1 MELKFKQEF
10 KLESMVQ
17 RYQIVLDT
25 IALTEGEDN
34 FTTSGIR
41 IAAMIALL
49 SNACE
54 EDIVELYNK
63 ANDKIYQFCAEVVEP
78 HVLKLLN
85 NDLEYLHEIVQEV
98 IEYKQRDIEMSGK
111 IIYAIKKALAEL
123 SEMDTK
129 SLADIILSITSLKNT
144 AIQEAALVQEEQKQE
159 QIEAVDDKLQQL
171 INKFTKE
178 SAN

>member
-1 MELKFKQEF
+1 MELKFKTEF
-10 KLESMVQ
+10 MLESIVQ

-41 IAAMIALL
+41 VAAMIALL

-54 EDIVELYNK
+54 EDIVELYNE
-63 ANDKIYQFCAEVVEP
+63 ASDKVYQFCAEVIEP

-85 NDLEYLHEIVQEV
+85 NNTEYLDDIVQEV
-98 IEYKQRDIEMSGK
+98 VEYKQREIEMSGK

-144 AIQEAALVQEEQKQE
+144 AVQEAALVQEEQKQE

-171 INKFTKE
+171 INKFTRE